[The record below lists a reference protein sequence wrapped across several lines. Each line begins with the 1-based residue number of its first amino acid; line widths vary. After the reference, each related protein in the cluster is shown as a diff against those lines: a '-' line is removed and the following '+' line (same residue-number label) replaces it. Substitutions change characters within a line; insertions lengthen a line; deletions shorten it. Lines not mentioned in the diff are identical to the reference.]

1 MGALSRT
8 FRGAVLVPVLLL
20 LTSLSMGFA
29 QQKALRIDELAKQAE
44 VVAVGRITD
53 LKSEWTD
60 GQSQIITRVTLAV
73 DEYLKGGR
81 DAASVVTIVTLGGEI
96 GEVGELYTHVPS
108 FRPNENVVVFL
119 EKTDVAEFV
128 VTGGTQGKYNIERDP
143 RTGRAIVAG
152 QQPLEDFTAAV
163 RRAAQR

>member
-29 QQKALRIDELAKQAE
+29 QQKALKIDELAKQAE
-44 VVAVGRITD
+44 VVAVGRVTD
-53 LKSEWTD
+53 LKSEWAD